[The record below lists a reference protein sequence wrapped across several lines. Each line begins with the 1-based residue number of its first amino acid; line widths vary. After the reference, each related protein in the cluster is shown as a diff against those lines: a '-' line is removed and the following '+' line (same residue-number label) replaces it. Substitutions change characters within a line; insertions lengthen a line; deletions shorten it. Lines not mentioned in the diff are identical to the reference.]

1 VLKRV
6 SDNAQGRKPRGRG
19 YGDCLEVG
27 FDDVT
32 DNSVIELTASVIDG
46 CRSGFRDG

>member
-1 VLKRV
+1 MGFFNSL
-6 SDNAQGRKPRGRG
+6 
-19 YGDCLEVG
+19 LEVG